1 MPVVDTH
8 VARQAGIVSDV
19 LLDLHAGRVAV
30 LNVIA
35 DGWLVQR
42 IPAEYVYRL
51 GPHTVLVADTVAVDL
66 GPPAAEQPWFPIKAV
81 VGLEVLTEGGD
92 RVGQI
97 VDADLDDQ
105 TLAVKAYLL
114 RNAVAPGAAV
124 GASIRRGRHVQ
135 PRADVD
141 QGAAVVAA
149 PTMALADW
157 RSKAMTVRTVLSCS
171 RRSVAASGVLSAWRV
186 LDDSSTMAESKRAR
200 RPRE

>member
-8 VARQAGIVSDV
+8 VARQAGVVSDV
-19 LLDLHAGRVAV
+19 LLDLQTGRVAV
-30 LNVIA
+30 LNVKHA

-66 GPPAAEQPWFPIKAV
+66 GPPAPDQRWFPIQSL

-97 VDADLDDQ
+97 TDADLDDQ

-114 RNAVAPGAAV
+114 RNATGPWR
-124 GASIRRGRHVQ
+124 RRGRIN
-135 PRADVD
+135 PDE
-141 QGAAVVAA
+141 VVTCS
-149 PTMALADW
+149 PELMLVKE
-157 RSKAMTVRTVLSCS
+157 RKA
-171 RRSVAASGVLSAWRV
+171 
-186 LDDSSTMAESKRAR
+186 
-200 RPRE
+200 